1 MSEATPKPVI
11 TPDVAAKV
19 LQADLRTTVTKVA
32 AGERLPP
39 ADRARF
45 ETAALTTPSAEELA
59 QLKANR
65 QASLIRKWGSGG
77 KLSREEMAEI
87 HTILPPAII
96 AAPPIVATPGP
107 SSRVRNAKDLADYA
121 KQIGMSERT
130 LKRWQK
136 HGKEV
141 GELFPFDNLAL
152 ALDWWT
158 RHMKNSPPD
167 ELVNAVAKAKRTAQ
181 TGTATAASAPS
192 PAVAKAA
199 TASGAQ
205 QPQPPPSAPL
215 LEAKDLAAGSL
226 EDNLRRVSSIH
237 AGNLALLER
246 AFLGTNEAEI
256 TGRQRNAKLSGE
268 MLLSAQKALD
278 EFRRERGDVVPI
290 ADVKAEGI
298 RIHSAMAQSL
308 LGIVIDLGVPRERA
322 VPGVDAWFRML
333 RESRFFAE
341 TVPVVT

>member
-1 MSEATPKPVI
+1 MSEATPKPAL

-45 ETAALTTPSAEELA
+45 ETAALTAPSAEELA

-65 QASLIRKWGSGG
+65 QASLIRKWSGGG
-77 KLSREEMAEI
+77 KLDREEMSEI

-96 AAPPIVATPGP
+96 AAPPLPAPPSPGA
-107 SSRVRNAKDLADYA
+107 RVKHAKTLAEYA
-121 KQIGMSERT
+121 PEIGVSERT
-130 LKRWQK
+130 LKRWNS
-136 HGKEV
+136 HGKKV

-158 RHMKNSPPD
+158 RHMKNSPPAD
-167 ELVNAVAKAKRTAQ
+167 LVNAVAQAKRAAEKPTSLDS
-181 TGTATAASAPS
+181 TGPEPSAKLPAAPAS
-192 PAVAKAA
+192 PAIPL
-199 TASGAQ
+199 AQ
-205 QPQPPPSAPL
+205 AAPL
-215 LEAKDLAAGSL
+215 LSASDMTGGSL
-226 EDNLRRVSSIH
+226 EDNLRRVSAIH

-268 MLLSAQKALD
+268 MLQSAQKALD
-278 EFRRERGDVVPI
+278 DFRRERGDVVPI
-290 ADVKAEGI
+290 ADVKTEGI

-308 LGIVIDLGVPRERA
+308 LGMVIDLGITRERA
-322 VPGVDAWFRML
+322 VPMVDAWFRML
-333 RESRFFAE
+333 RESRFYAE
-341 TVPVVT
+341 TVPAIT